1 MHYDN
6 LYFEINQRIFFG
18 VNLLANSDIF
28 IYVFSIQHSAGPMQ
42 NTKTEIKKADVVI
55 IGAGVIGCSIA
66 YYLCKCGIT
75 DVVMIEKEAFPGS
88 GSTSRANGGIR
99 AQFTTEANI
108 QMSLL
113 SMDLLDAMDEEM
125 RSQSGYTK
133 AGYLFLTAEK
143 NNLRQLEKNIK
154 FQKGLGVSVEFIS
167 KEEIK
172 TQYPYI
178 RCDDLLGGSFG
189 SRDGFIDSGGLT
201 NAYYSQALSMGAK
214 MLKNTHVTGLTI
226 SNDCVKGVHTSDG
239 KIKAEW
245 VVNAAGPFAANVAQW
260 AKIDLPVQ
268 PCRRNI
274 FMTGPTPDLPAII
287 PMTVDMDTGLL
298 ARREGKGIS
307 LAGSNPDD
315 TQGFESSFDHDFIEW
330 IAPKMEKRFPQLEEA
345 GIDFSKCW
353 AGLYPETPDHHAIL
367 GESGVGGFLLAT
379 GLGGHGI
386 MHAPAVGYL
395 MSELV
400 EKGKVESL
408 NFSAFELTRFEK
420 GLANVEKAV
429 L

>member
-1 MHYDN
+1 MHTTDPI
-6 LYFEINQRIFFG
+6 E
-18 VNLLANSDIF
+18 
-28 IYVFSIQHSAGPMQ
+28 
-42 NTKTEIKKADVVI
+42 KADIVI

-66 YYLCKCGIT
+66 YYLCKSGIT
-75 DVVMIEKEAFPGS
+75 DVLMIEKEAFPGS

-113 SMDLLDAMDEEM
+113 SMDLLDGMDEEV

-143 NNLRQLEKNIK
+143 DNLRQLKKNIK
-154 FQKGLGVSVEFIS
+154 FQNGLDVSVEFIS

-214 MLKNTHVTGLTI
+214 MLKNTQVTGLTI
-226 SNDCVKGVHTSDG
+226 SNNCVKGVRTNAG

-245 VVNAAGPFAANVAQW
+245 VVNAAGPFAAKVAQL
-260 AKIDLPVQ
+260 ADIDLPVQ

-274 FMTGPTPDLPAII
+274 FMTGPTPDLPAVI

-307 LAGSNPDD
+307 LAGSSPND
-315 TQGFESSFDHDFIEW
+315 TQGFAASFDPDFIEW
-330 IAPKMEKRFPQLEEA
+330 VAPKMEKRFPQLEEA

-386 MHAPAVGYL
+386 MHGPAVGFL
-395 MSELV
+395 MSEMV
-400 EKGKVESL
+400 EKGKVERL
-408 NFSAFELTRFEK
+408 DISAFELARFEK
-420 GLANVEKAV
+420 GKVNVEKAV
-429 L
+429 F

>member
-1 MHYDN
+1 
-6 LYFEINQRIFFG
+6 
-18 VNLLANSDIF
+18 
-28 IYVFSIQHSAGPMQ
+28 MQ

-55 IGAGVIGCSIA
+55 MGAGVIGCSIA

-75 DVVMIEKEAFPGS
+75 DVVIIEKEEFPGS
-88 GSTSRANGGIR
+88 GSTSKANGGIR
-99 AQFTTEANI
+99 AQFTTQANI

-133 AGYLFLTAEK
+133 AGYLFLTNEK
-143 NNLRQLEKNIK
+143 KNLQKLEKNMK
-154 FQKGLGVSVEFIS
+154 FQKSLGVDVEFIS
-167 KEEIK
+167 QEEIQ
-172 TQYPYI
+172 TRYPYVF
-178 RCDDLLGGSFG
+178 CDDLLGGSFG

-201 NAYYSQALSMGAK
+201 NAYYSKALGMGAK
-214 MLKNTHVTGLTI
+214 MLNNTQVTNLI
-226 SNDCVKGVHTSDG
+226 IANRCVKGVQTNQG
-239 KIKAEW
+239 EIKAEL
-245 VVNAAGPFAANVAQW
+245 VVNAAGPFAAKVAQW
-260 AKIDLPVQ
+260 ANIDLPVH

-274 FMTGPTPDLPAII
+274 FVTGPTPHLPAII

-298 ARREGKGIS
+298 ARREGKGIG
-307 LAGSNPDD
+307 LAGSSPND
-315 TQGFESSFDHDFIEW
+315 TPGFQTSFDHDYIEW
-330 IAPKMEKRFPQLEEA
+330 VAPRMEKRFPQLEEA

-386 MHAPAVGYL
+386 MHGPAVGFL
-395 MSELV
+395 ISELV

-408 NFSAFELTRFEK
+408 DISAFDLARFEK
-420 GLANVEKAV
+420 GVVNVEKAV